1 MRPAKQRSHRIIT
14 CGVVGAGLASG
25 VLAACS
31 GVPDGVVGRCDAELA
46 LPAAVTTDILFV
58 VDNSNSMSQEQAKV
72 VDQLSA
78 FLDSLAN
85 AAVENDFQV
94 GVITTAVSMYSNAC
108 AGAST
113 LVQAD
118 SEAGRLQLGKE
129 LTGEIRSDSQR
140 KLLRYDDPELLEQFG
155 LLIGQGTAGLG
166 QEMGLEAMRLA
177 LTDPLAS
184 MAPEA
189 TPAGNAG
196 FLRPGSRLLVVIV
209 TDEDDCSVTD
219 PQALVL
225 RTSCQ
230 IEACSTDAD
239 CGSAGTY
246 CVPLG
251 GDMERSCQ
259 INSCETPA
267 GRDQL
272 EPVTTYID
280 FLQTMDDG
288 TGASRVRDVSLA
300 VIGPVNEAGEPERCQ
315 SSSDEAFGIG
325 ERYRDAVSQMGDRG
339 FIGSIC
345 SDDYGTTLRRIAELV
360 ASPQVLDLPQSPPDG
375 NLVRIRIQR
384 EGSDPIECRNGD
396 GFSYEPAASGA
407 PARVVMQDRCRLRGD
422 DQIDVR
428 FICSG

>member
-1 MRPAKQRSHRIIT
+1 MRPVRRNRAVA
-14 CGVVGAGLASG
+14 CVAAL
-25 VLAACS
+25 LAACS
-31 GVPDGVVGRCDAELA
+31 GVPEGVVGKCDAELA
-46 LPAAVTTDILFV
+46 LPPAVTTDILFV
-58 VDNSNSMSQEQAKV
+58 VDNSSSMSEEQAKV

-113 LVQAD
+113 LVQAEA
-118 SEAGRLQLGKE
+118 EAGRLQLGKE
-129 LTGEIRSDSQR
+129 LSGEIRADSER
-140 KLLRYDDPELLEQFG
+140 KLLRHDDADLLEQFG
-155 LLIGQGTAGLG
+155 LLIGQGTSGLG

-184 MAPEA
+184 MAPDA

-219 PQALVL
+219 PEALVL
-225 RTSCQ
+225 RTSCE
-230 IEACSTDAD
+230 INECSSDAD

-251 GDMERSCQ
+251 EDMARSCQ

-267 GRDQL
+267 GRAQL
-272 EPVTTYID
+272 EPVATYVD
-280 FLQTMDDG
+280 FLKTLDDG
-288 TGASRVRDVSLA
+288 TGASRARDVSLA
-300 VIGPVNEAGEPERCQ
+300 VMGPVDADGQPERCR
-315 SSSDEAFGIG
+315 SASDEAFGIG
-325 ERYRDAVSQMGDRG
+325 ERYRDAVTQMGDRG

-360 ASPQVLDLPQSPPDG
+360 ASPQVLDLPESPPDG
-375 NLVRIRIQR
+375 NLVRIRIDR
-384 EGSDPIECRNGD
+384 PGSEPIECRNGD
-396 GFSYEPAASGA
+396 GFSYEPAAGGGS
-407 PARVVMQDRCRLRGD
+407 ARVVMQDRCRLQGD
-422 DQIDVR
+422 DEINVR